1 MPVSTS
7 ELSYVGFWARF
18 LSFVVDSARAMIL
31 IALIVGVGLSAP
43 EIDWK
48 EATDPDRA
56 VGVLLQLLP
65 RLGLDLL
72 LIGVAFVLFWMFR
85 SATPGKMLVSAVI
98 VDAKTLGKPS
108 TGQLI
113 GRYLA
118 YYASQSG
125 HEAAARRHLGRAAG
139 IDRDAVFPSRPEA
152 VEVLKFAGG
161 G

>member
-1 MPVSTS
+1 MS

-18 LSFVVDSARAMIL
+18 LSFVVDSAWAMIL

-43 EIDWK
+43 EIDLK

-118 YYASQSG
+118 YYVSTLPLC
-125 HEAAARRHLGRAAG
+125 LGFLWVAFDKRKQGWHDKIAG
-139 IDRDAVFPSRPEA
+139 TLVI
-152 VEVLKFAGG
+152 KK
-161 G
+161 

>member
-1 MPVSTS
+1 MGTSTQTIS
-7 ELSYVGFWARF
+7 PTVQSYVGFWARF
-18 LSFVVDSARAMIL
+18 LSFVVDSIWAMIL

-43 EIDWK
+43 EIDLK

-118 YYASQSG
+118 YYASTLPLC
-125 HEAAARRHLGRAAG
+125 LGFLWVAFDKRKQGWHDKIAG
-139 IDRDAVFPSRPEA
+139 TLVI
-152 VEVLKFAGG
+152 KK
-161 G
+161 

>member
-1 MPVSTS
+1 MPLSTS

-18 LSFVVDSARAMIL
+18 LSFVVDSIWAMIL

-43 EIDWK
+43 EIDLK

-118 YYASQSG
+118 YYVSTLPLCLGFLWVAFD
-125 HEAAARRHLGRAAG
+125 RRKQGWHDKIAG
-139 IDRDAVFPSRPEA
+139 TLVI
-152 VEVLKFAGG
+152 KK
-161 G
+161 

>member
-1 MPVSTS
+1 MPLSTS

-18 LSFVVDSARAMIL
+18 LSFVVDSIWAMIL

-43 EIDWK
+43 EIDLK

-118 YYASQSG
+118 YYVSTLPLC
-125 HEAAARRHLGRAAG
+125 LGFLWVAFDKRKQGWHDKIAG
-139 IDRDAVFPSRPEA
+139 TLVI
-152 VEVLKFAGG
+152 KK
-161 G
+161 

>member
-1 MPVSTS
+1 MPVSRS
-7 ELSYVGFWARF
+7 ELRYVGFWARF
-18 LSFVVDSARAMIL
+18 LSFVVDSIWATIL
-31 IALIVGVGLSAP
+31 IVLILSVGLSAP
-43 EIDWK
+43 EIDLK

-65 RLGLDLL
+65 RLGLELL

-113 GRYLA
+113 SRYLA
-118 YYASQSG
+118 YYYASTPPLCLG
-125 HEAAARRHLGRAAG
+125 FLWVAFDRRKQGWHDKIAG
-139 IDRDAVFPSRPEA
+139 TLVI
-152 VEVLKFAGG
+152 KK
-161 G
+161 

>member
-1 MPVSTS
+1 MS

-18 LSFVVDSARAMIL
+18 LSFVVDSAWAMIL

-43 EIDWK
+43 EIDLK

-118 YYASQSG
+118 YYVSTLPLC
-125 HEAAARRHLGRAAG
+125 LGFLWVAFDKRKQGWHDRIAG
-139 IDRDAVFPSRPEA
+139 TLVI
-152 VEVLKFAGG
+152 KK
-161 G
+161 